1 MYLQNTIFS
10 LVNTCLNSAYLC
22 GLISDQAYLMG
33 QFDDLLVKL
42 IFNPDSQSRNSIQD
56 MKQNWLAAKQAV
68 LHKVKKDKKHNAL
81 APSAF
86 NQVGIY
92 GFM

>member
-10 LVNTCLNSAYLC
+10 LVNTCLNSTFLSD
-22 GLISDQAYLMG
+22 LISNQACLMG

-56 MKQNWLAAKQAV
+56 MKHNWLAAKQV
-68 LHKVKKDKKHNAL
+68 LLHKVKKDKKHSAS

-86 NQVGIY
+86 NQVGIH